1 MRKIANFTIV
11 VATVLTLLSCGSV
24 KYLPVSVSQ
33 RQSFSN
39 YKYAYVD
46 TYNSHGTYSFHGC
59 DVVAGLLMKKGFV
72 ILDYNQYLNMST
84 STAYN
89 TMIVT
94 YGEGGTRSVG
104 FTGGYTREVTLQ
116 FVSAATNDLICVC
129 TAEGMGSTER
139 DDAEVAVTRCIQ
151 RLFP

>member
-1 MRKIANFTIV
+1 MRKIVNFTIV

-46 TYNSHGTYSFHGC
+46 TYNSHGTYSIHGC
-59 DVVAGLLMKKGFV
+59 DVVAGLLMKKGYV
-72 ILDYNQYLNMST
+72 ILSYNQYLNMSA

-89 TMIVT
+89 TMKVT